1 MDPIQF
7 AIKNPVKVTVTV
19 LLVLLF
25 GMLALGAIPVQ
36 LTPSIDQPIITIETQ
51 WTGRS
56 PDEVEREIIEEQED
70 KLKNV
75 GGLKKMQAT
84 AFEGQASVSLEF
96 YVGTDMDEAVR
107 EVSDKLRE
115 VPEYPDDVD
124 EPVINVSAS
133 SSETPI
139 AWTVLSSDDPNFEIE
154 SIRDQVEDLVK
165 PYLERVDGIS
175 EVRVYGGRRR
185 EVHVRVHP
193 QRLAERGITF
203 TELRDALRRAN
214 VNVSAGDVPDGLR
227 EVRIRAVGEYDSLDK
242 VKATIVKDTDGGPV
256 RVGDVADIELTVEEL
271 QGFVR
276 SKGRRA
282 LALPCYREVGSN
294 VMRVMDE
301 LRKRVAEVET
311 EILPDL
317 AAQIQRERGLDAPPN
332 FKYEQVYDETVY
344 IEDAV
349 ALVQSN
355 IVIGGMLA
363 VAMLLAFI
371 RDVRFW
377 PLLVAGLAL
386 LIVALI
392 VSLAGN
398 AYWAWIFGGVG
409 FVLTLLA
416 SPSTLIIAIAIPV
429 SVIGTFVAM
438 TAAGRSI
445 NVISLAGLAFSV
457 GMVVDAAIVVLE
469 NIDRH
474 LAMGKPR
481 GKAAFDGAKEV
492 WGAILASALT
502 TLAVFV
508 PVLFIEEEAGQLF
521 RDIALAICAAV
532 SLSLVVS
539 ITVIPTAASH
549 WLKPQRKPRNVV
561 TRMARSL
568 FGLTTLLAWMTNTYA
583 HIIHGVTK
591 RSFGAIALR
600 ALIVGGATGA
610 AIWGAAALMPPT
622 DYLPAGNRNLVFGF
636 LLTPPAYGKDHDNTI
651 GLRVESVVRP
661 YWEAENYDDVRKL
674 PPVINPM
681 TREPI
686 QNIPPVDNYFFVS
699 ITRGMFTGAVSRDKQ
714 NVAPLADLLTS
725 TIMTNPDTFGMAFQS
740 SLFGRGLGGNNRI
753 DVEITGHN
761 MQDIADSA
769 GALMGAL
776 MATGDY
782 PQGSIRPNPSNF
794 NLASPEMRVEIDRV
808 RAADLSI
815 DQTDLNVAVQTLVD
829 GVTVGDYRLSGRSI
843 DIRIVRDPAY
853 DLTVDT
859 LEMMPLAAWDD
870 EGQRLTVPLESV
882 ATIVPA
888 DAPQTIQ
895 RIEEQRAVVLEIT
908 PPAGLAL
915 EQAQAKIDEVV
926 AGLRKGGA
934 IKPGV
939 GVEQAGSADKLSQVR
954 YAMLGKWD
962 GLNRASL
969 ESLGTS
975 RLFLALLVTYLLM
988 AALFESFLY
997 PMVIMFSVPLA
1008 AVGGFMGLAIVHRF
1022 NPSQQLDVLTM
1033 LGFVI
1038 LIGVVVNNAILIVH
1052 QSLNFMRG
1060 EGDPGSGD
1068 GNASDAHGLQSV
1080 GVVLNHRDAIRESVR
1095 TRVRPVMM
1103 TTMTS
1108 VFGMLPLVLMPGA
1121 GSELYRGLGSVVIG
1135 GLIVSTFFTLLVVP
1149 LLFSLVL
1156 DLRAGVTRLLGV
1168 GGDETSP
1175 ETNPPGATAP
1185 TT

>member
-1 MDPIQF
+1 MDPIRF
-7 AIKNPVKVTVTV
+7 AIKNPVKVTVAV

-36 LTPSIDQPIITIETQ
+36 LTPSIDQPIITIETK

-70 KLKNV
+70 KLKNI
-75 GGLKKMQAT
+75 GGLKKMSAT
-84 AFEGQASVSLEF
+84 AFEGQATVTLEF
-96 YVGTDMDEAVR
+96 YVGTDMTEAVR

-139 AWTVLSSDDPNFEIE
+139 AWTVLTTDDPSFEIE
-154 SIRDQVEDLVK
+154 SVRDQVEDLVK

-242 VKATIVKDTDGGPV
+242 VNATIVKDTDGGPV

-294 VMRVMDE
+294 VMQVMAE
-301 LRKRVAEVET
+301 LRKRVADVET

-317 AAQIQRERGLDAPPN
+317 AEQIKRERGLAAAPT
-332 FKYEQVYDETVY
+332 FTYEQVYDETIY

-363 VAMLLAFI
+363 VAILLAFI

-377 PLLVAGLAL
+377 PLLVVGLML
-386 LIVALI
+386 MVVALI
-392 VSLAGN
+392 LSLSGTD
-398 AYWAWIFGGVG
+398 YWAWILGGVG
-409 FVLTLLA
+409 FALTLLS

-445 NVISLAGLAFSV
+445 NVVSLAGLAFSV

-549 WLKPQRKPRNVV
+549 WLKAQRKPRNVV

-568 FGLTTLLAWMTNTYA
+568 FGLTTILAWMTDTYA
-583 HIIHGVTK
+583 HLIHGVTQ
-591 RSFGAIALR
+591 RSVIGITMR
-600 ALIVGGATGA
+600 TLIVGGATGA

-661 YWEAENYDDVRKL
+661 YWEAEGYDQVRKL
-674 PPVINPM
+674 PDVINPM
-681 TREPI
+681 TQQPI
-686 QNIPPVDNYFFVS
+686 QDIPPVDNYFFVS
-699 ITRGMFTGAVSRDKQ
+699 IPRGMFTGAVSRDKQ
-714 NVAPLADLLTS
+714 NVAPLAELLTS
-725 TIMTNPDTFGMAFQS
+725 TIMSNPDTFGMAFQS
-740 SLFGRGLGGNNRI
+740 SLFGQGLGGNNRI

-761 MQDIADSA
+761 MADINASA

-782 PQGSIRPNPSNF
+782 APGSIRPNPSNF

-815 DQTDLNVAVQTLVD
+815 DQTDLNLAVQTLVD
-829 GVTVGDYRLSGRSI
+829 GVTVGDYRLGGRSI

-870 EGQRLTVPLESV
+870 DGQRLTVPLESV
-882 ATIVPA
+882 ASMVPA

-908 PPAGLAL
+908 PPPGLAL
-915 EQAQAKIDEVV
+915 EEAQARISEVV
-926 AGLRKGGA
+926 AGLQKAGA

-969 ESLGTS
+969 EGLGTS

-1008 AVGGFMGLAIVHRF
+1008 AVGGFMGLAIVHEV

-1060 EGDPGSGD
+1060 E
-1068 GNASDAHGLQSV
+1068 AHGLESV
-1080 GVVLNHRDAIRESVR
+1080 GVALNHRDAIRESVR

-1135 GLIVSTFFTLLVVP
+1135 GLVVSTFFTLLVVP

-1156 DLRAGVTRLLGV
+1156 DLRAGVAKLLGI
-1168 GGDETSP
+1168 GGEEPSP
-1175 ETNPPGATAP
+1175 DTHSPGATAP